1 MILVSCVLIKCT
13 FESPGFKQLN
23 SEEDSK
29 YMIANVVGVHVKHE
43 GETVS

>member
-1 MILVSCVLIKCT
+1 MLLVSRLLIKCT
-13 FESPGFKQLN
+13 LESPGFKQLS

-43 GETVS
+43 GEMVT